1 MFRIN
6 GRPIKNNR
14 NLLHGLSDVFG
25 VSLSKAGQIIGELGL
40 SPNMKVKRLTAV
52 QQKQI
57 TDKLKQKD
65 ITPSIIKKD
74 RRDSIERL
82 KTIYSYRGLRHK
94 FKYPVRGQR
103 NKSNGKTQ
111 KRIGHTHTHL

>member
-25 VSLSKAGQIIGELGL
+25 LSLSK
-40 SPNMKVKRLTAV
+40 SPHMKVKNLTPV
-52 QQKQI
+52 QQKKI
-57 TDKLKQKD
+57 TDRLKRKE
-65 ITPSIIKKD
+65 IIPSIIKKD
-74 RRDSIERL
+74 RRDAIQRL

>member
-25 VSLSKAGQIIGELGL
+25 LSLSKAGQILGELGL
-40 SPNMKVKRLTAV
+40 SPHMKVKNLTPV
-52 QQKQI
+52 QQKKI
-57 TDKLKQKD
+57 TERLKRKE
-65 ITPSIIKKD
+65 IIPSIIKKD
-74 RRDSIERL
+74 RRDAIQRL